1 MAEIIFHYE
10 GKTIIIQCN
19 KDQRI
24 SDICNNLSNKINT
37 NIDSLV
43 FLYGG
48 SQLNLNKIYNELTK
62 ENKINIL
69 VYKNE
74 NENEICSKCG
84 RILDNKAIDDILSLN
99 NNLNSILIGLK
110 INIDN
115 IINDINNKRDIIYIN
130 SQLKNLNF
138 IIKKNKQS
146 IKSNEIFL
154 VPNKNINSNNVKEDI
169 IKSYN
174 NEMICIYDKQDS
186 EIELLHN
193 YDLDVDDWIEEE
205 SIPYLEAM
213 NNINKNNISIYIE
226 NEKIEFKYKYK
237 SEEKGEIKVKFVF
250 NKLLISTSHMFYE
263 CSSLKSINLSSF
275 NSSKVKN
282 MDFMFSGCSS
292 LKSVDLSLL
301 NTSNVID
308 MGSMFSRCSSLE
320 SIDLS
325 SFNTINVNN
334 MSCMFYDCSSLK
346 SIDLSSFDTTNVKN
360 MGWMFKGCNNLK
372 KKNVKFNNS
381 ENKIL
386 SELNDKS
393 KI

>member
-48 SQLNLNKIYNELTK
+48 NQLNLNKIYNEITK

-84 RILDNKAIDDILSLN
+84 RILDNKSIDEILSLN

-138 IIKKNKQS
+138 IINGMDENIKKINSQLNQMKS
-146 IKSNEIFL
+146 IL

-174 NEMICIYDKQDS
+174 NEIICIYDKKYS

-237 SEEKGEIKVKFVF
+237 SEEKGDIKVKFVF

-282 MDFMFSGCSS
+282 MDFMFSGCS
-292 LKSVDLSLL
+292 
-301 NTSNVID
+301 
-308 MGSMFSRCSSLE
+308 
-320 SIDLS
+320 
-325 SFNTINVNN
+325 
-334 MSCMFYDCSSLK
+334 Y
-346 SIDLSSFDTTNVKN
+346 
-360 MGWMFKGCNNLK
+360 
-372 KKNVKFNNS
+372 
-381 ENKIL
+381 
-386 SELNDKS
+386 
-393 KI
+393 